1 MLGISSV
8 IMASKLVVANW
19 KLHKTLAE
27 SLGWLERLRGLWPGS
42 LAGGEVVICPPASYL
57 APLKELMAQYSWEA
71 AMALGAQDVSQ
82 FLEGEYTGEIG
93 VNQLAEWVKYVIVG
107 HSERRRFF
115 GETNESVNKK
125 VLQCQKFDLT
135 PIVCVSDFSQVATLP
150 PVIAVG
156 KPLVVA
162 YELLGAIGTGR
173 PEDPQVTE
181 EMAEKVKA
189 LIPEVRVLYGGSVSP
204 ANAAVFAA
212 LPNVDGLLVGGASLA
227 AEEFWEILK
236 AVYALR

>member
-1 MLGISSV
+1 MKPI
-8 IMASKLVVANW
+8 LVVANW
-19 KLHKTLAE
+19 KLNKTLAE
-27 SLGWLERLRGLWPGS
+27 SLGWLERLRGLLPGP
-42 LAGGEVVICPPASYL
+42 LDRGEMVICPPASYL

-71 AMALGAQDVSQ
+71 AIALGAQDVSQ
-82 FLEGEYTGEIG
+82 FFEGEYTGEIG
-93 VNQLAEWVKYVIVG
+93 VRQLADWVKYVIVG

-125 VLQCQKFDLT
+125 VRWCQEYDLT
-135 PIVCVSDFSQVATLP
+135 PIVCVSDFSQVVSLPSATTP
-150 PVIAVG
+150 G

-162 YELLGAIGTGR
+162 YEPLSAIGTGR

-181 EMAEKVKA
+181 EIARKVKA
-189 LIPEVRVLYGGSVSP
+189 QVPGARVLYGGSISP

-212 LPNVDGLLVGGASLA
+212 LPSVDGLLVGGASLV
-227 AEEFWEILK
+227 AEDFWEILQ